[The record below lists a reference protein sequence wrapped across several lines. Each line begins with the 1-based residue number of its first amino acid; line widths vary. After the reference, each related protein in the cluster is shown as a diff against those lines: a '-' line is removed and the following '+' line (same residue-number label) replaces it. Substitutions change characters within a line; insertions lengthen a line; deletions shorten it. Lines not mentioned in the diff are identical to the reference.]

1 MSAHFFHVRWG
12 LAALFLALRCA
23 GAAPSLTLEESIQ
36 AALKNN
42 RPLRLLELNLDSRA
56 LGVAEARTEFSVM
69 FQPEGQAATDNEGAQ
84 TAYGMSASKKQGIGT
99 AVLAEGRW
107 TKTGFSESPDL
118 HRGVVRVEVRQP
130 LLRRL
135 GRLVNEEP
143 IVQAE
148 SSVQAARREVELY
161 RTDLVVQVVE
171 GYEELL
177 RLQRQLHFDTQALQR
192 SEQLLRLT
200 RVRERQGRATRVDAL
215 RVDLQHG
222 ENQIRLNKTRES
234 LENAG
239 AAFAEL
245 LGQTPSA
252 ELNVTDSPR
261 LEVEAP
267 GRTEALRV
275 ALEHRLDYAQVLAD
289 HRDVER
295 GIRIARRNLLP
306 DLELIG
312 RYERSGEG
320 ERSSDSFDFDQ
331 EAWFVGLAADTDVRR
346 QRERFALGQARLRGE
361 SARGMIEIV
370 RSALERQ
377 VQQALAAYER
387 ARHETLFAQR
397 NYHLAESRARLARRM
412 FEIGKGDN
420 FTVTDAEN
428 ALLEA
433 QNRMLLSQ
441 AEVSIAAYRMLRVL
455 GTLLEYPEDLK
466 PPPGGERE
474 S

>member
-1 MSAHFFHVRWG
+1 MTLVT
-12 LAALFLALRCA
+12 LRGA
-23 GAAPSLTLEESIQ
+23 GAAPPLALEEAIQ
-36 AALKNN
+36 TALGNN
-42 RPLRLLELNLDSRA
+42 RQLRLRELNLDSRE
-56 LGVAEARTEFSVM
+56 LGVAEARTEFSI
-69 FQPEGQAATDNEGAQ
+69 QWRPEGRLATDDEGEQ
-84 TAYGMSASKKQGIGT
+84 TAYGMSASKKQGLGT
-99 AVLAEGRW
+99 TVLAEGRW
-107 TKTGFSESPDL
+107 TRTGFSESPDL

-143 IVQAE
+143 IVQAG
-148 SSVQAARREVELY
+148 SSVQAARREIELY

-192 SEQLLRLT
+192 SEKLLRLT
-200 RVRERQGRATRVDAL
+200 RARERQGRATRVDAL

-234 LENAG
+234 LENA
-239 AAFAEL
+239 AADFAEL
-245 LGQTPSA
+245 LGQPPSA
-252 ELNVTDSPR
+252 ELKVKDSPR

-267 GRTEALRV
+267 DRAEALRV
-275 ALEHRLDYAQVLAD
+275 ALENRLDYAQVLAD
-289 HRDVER
+289 RRDVER
-295 GIRIARRNLLP
+295 GIRIARHNLLP

-320 ERSSDSFDFDQ
+320 ERSSDGFDFDQ
-331 EAWFVGLAADTDVRR
+331 DAWFVGLAADTDVRR
-346 QRERFALGQARLRGE
+346 QRERLALGQALLQGE
-361 SARGMIEIV
+361 NARWTIEIV

-377 VQQALAAYER
+377 VQQVLAAYER

-397 NYHLAESRARLARRM
+397 NYHLAENRARLAHRM

-466 PPPGGERE
+466 PPSGGERG